1 MNETKA
7 ARSPGRVNLV
17 PDHMT
22 KQSYAVVIVCFLC
35 WMFSTIG
42 NGVYSVA
49 SPMLQEM
56 FGMSTATS
64 GLVVSAFSLGG
75 WVSTLVLPK
84 IADKYGRRLC
94 LGICVIIIVVCNGTY
109 GLIGSIGMLFVVRF
123 FCNWGNTC
131 IWAVNASYISEMVPA
146 KQRAFYTGIMQ
157 SGTPIGN
164 FLSSF
169 LISILVG
176 IGLSWQSV
184 SYTFFFALLLL
195 IPIFF
200 VLKESPTW
208 LQNKLEFAQA
218 KAAKEQ
224 AAQEAAG
231 ITTKKQGYTELFK
244 KKYRK
249 NVILGCL
256 MSMFGGIL
264 TWGNSAYFVLS
275 LADMGYPEEVRTTM
289 HMCLWGVAIIGYA
302 ASGGISDKIGRK
314 RTMLIFRSMMVI
326 ALGVIL
332 VMFYTDNL
340 ITPLVYVCLAFA
352 GLGMGG
358 MTIQITYTNEMMPPH
373 VRTIGTGFAI
383 GCSRLTAMIAVPILG
398 AFADVTSVPLAWF
411 LSAAIGW
418 LMVPVAYM
426 CMETAGKNLDEIS
439 D

>member
-176 IGLSWQSV
+176 IGLS
-184 SYTFFFALLLL
+184 SYPSSSYSRRAPPGCRTSLSS
-195 IPIFF
+195 PR
-200 VLKESPTW
+200 LKPQKSKPRRRPPASLPKSRATPSSS
-208 LQNKLEFAQA
+208 
-218 KAAKEQ
+218 
-224 AAQEAAG
+224 
-231 ITTKKQGYTELFK
+231 
-244 KKYRK
+244 RK
-249 NVILGCL
+249 N
-256 MSMFGGIL
+256 
-264 TWGNSAYFVLS
+264 
-275 LADMGYPEEVRTTM
+275 
-289 HMCLWGVAIIGYA
+289 
-302 ASGGISDKIGRK
+302 
-314 RTMLIFRSMMVI
+314 
-326 ALGVIL
+326 
-332 VMFYTDNL
+332 
-340 ITPLVYVCLAFA
+340 
-352 GLGMGG
+352 
-358 MTIQITYTNEMMPPH
+358 
-373 VRTIGTGFAI
+373 
-383 GCSRLTAMIAVPILG
+383 TAK
-398 AFADVTSVPLAWF
+398 TSF
-411 LSAAIGW
+411 SAA
-418 LMVPVAYM
+418 
-426 CMETAGKNLDEIS
+426 
-439 D
+439 